1 MLKNVYIKNLALI
14 EEADIDYSQGLN
26 IMTGETGSGK
36 SIMITALNM
45 ALGEKAS
52 RSMIRTGAD
61 FGLVELSFQTDD
73 PRIITILE
81 KQGISTED
89 GQIVISRKITSD
101 NSTTRINGESV
112 TLAFLRSITDL
123 LVDVHGQHDHQSLL
137 DEARHLQII
146 DDYGG
151 EAIRNIRRE
160 LASHYDQYRSIRQ
173 EYQEFILDESSLER
187 EIDLL
192 KHERKEIEDA
202 SILQGEDI
210 SLESE
215 YKKLNNAETILSSVN
230 KAAIALSDE
239 DNGALKKIADALRYI
254 EDVLVY
260 EPELKEYRST
270 LLDIDS
276 LSKDVTHEITHY
288 AERNPFD
295 GERFAQISER
305 LDLINRLK
313 TKYGHSIEE
322 IHNHATSIA
331 EKLDAYEHYYE
342 RKAEVE
348 QRMKECAVVLNQLS
362 HQLSDLRKEAGKNL
376 EPLIRNH
383 LKDLNFLHVDFSI
396 SFTKGAKITRNG
408 FDKAEFLISVNP
420 GEPLM
425 PLSKTASG
433 GEMSRIMLAIKSAIA
448 EKDDIPTLIFDEIDT
463 GISGQ
468 TAGKVGEKLLYLSR
482 HHQII
487 CITHL
492 PQIAAMADVHFRIQK
507 EVEGSST
514 ISGIEKLTKEE
525 QVEEVARLVGGI
537 HLTDTARAN
546 AKELIEYAAAIKQS
560 QE

>member
-1 MLKNVYIKNLALI
+1 MLNNVYIKNLALI
-14 EEADIDYSQGLN
+14 EEADIDYSHGLN

-36 SIMITALNM
+36 SIMITALNT
-45 ALGEKAS
+45 ALGEKANKA
-52 RSMIRTGAD
+52 MIRTGAD
-61 FGLVELSFQTDD
+61 FGLVELSFHTED
-73 PRIITILE
+73 PRIFAILKE
-81 KQGISTED
+81 QGISTED
-89 GQIVISRKITSD
+89 EQILISRKITPD

-112 TLAFLRSITDL
+112 TLAYLRSITDL

-137 DEARHLQII
+137 DPARHLQII

-151 EAIRNIRRE
+151 EDIRNTRKE
-160 LASHYDQYRSIRQ
+160 LAAYYDQYRTIRQ
-173 EYQEFILDESSLER
+173 EYQDLQLDETSLER
-187 EIDLL
+187 EIELL
-192 KHERKEIEDA
+192 KHEQKEIEDA
-202 SILQGEDI
+202 AILPEEDVR
-210 SLESE
+210 LEAE
-215 YKKLNNAETILSSVN
+215 YKKLSNAETILSSIN
-230 KAAIALSDE
+230 KAASVLSDE
-239 DNGALKKIADALRYI
+239 EDGALKKISDVLRYV
-254 EDVLVY
+254 EDALVY

-276 LSKDVTHEITHY
+276 LSKDVAHEISHY

-295 GERFAQISER
+295 GERFSQVSQR

-313 TKYGHSIEE
+313 SKYGNSIEE
-322 IHNHATSIA
+322 IQRHAEETA
-331 EKLDAYEHYYE
+331 EKLDQYEHYFE
-342 RKAEVE
+342 RKAETE
-348 QRMKECAVVLNQLS
+348 HRMKECAGVLNQLS
-362 HQLSDLRKEAGKNL
+362 HQLSDLRKAAGKSL
-376 EPLIRNH
+376 EPLIREH

-396 SFTKGAKITRNG
+396 SFTKGQKITRNG

-425 PLSKTASG
+425 PLAKTASG

-514 ISGIEKLTKEE
+514 ISGIEKLTKDE

-537 HLTDTARAN
+537 MVTDTARAN
-546 AKELIEYAAAIKQS
+546 AKELIEYAASMKTA

>member
-1 MLKNVYIKNLALI
+1 MLNNVYIKNLALI
-14 EEADIDYSQGLN
+14 EEADIDYSHGLN
-26 IMTGETGSGK
+26 IMSGETGSGK
-36 SIMITALNM
+36 SIMITALNT
-45 ALGEKAS
+45 ALGEKANKA
-52 RSMIRTGAD
+52 MIRTGAD
-61 FGLVELSFQTDD
+61 FGLVELSFHTED
-73 PRIITILE
+73 PRIFAILKE
-81 KQGISTED
+81 QGISTED
-89 GQIVISRKITSD
+89 EQILISRKITPD

-112 TLAFLRSITDL
+112 TLAYLRSITDL

-137 DEARHLQII
+137 DPARHLQII

-151 EAIRNIRRE
+151 EDIRNTRKE
-160 LASHYDQYRSIRQ
+160 LAAYYDQYRTIRQ
-173 EYQEFILDESSLER
+173 EYQDLQLDETSLER
-187 EIDLL
+187 EIELL
-192 KHERKEIEDA
+192 KHEQKEIEDA
-202 SILQGEDI
+202 AILPEEDVR
-210 SLESE
+210 LEAE
-215 YKKLNNAETILSSVN
+215 YKKLSNAETILSSIN
-230 KAAIALSDE
+230 KAASVLSDE
-239 DNGALKKIADALRYI
+239 EDGALKKISDVLRYV
-254 EDVLVY
+254 EDALVY

-276 LSKDVTHEITHY
+276 LSKDVAHEISHY

-295 GERFAQISER
+295 GERFSQVSQR

-313 TKYGHSIEE
+313 SKYGNSIEE
-322 IHNHATSIA
+322 IQRHAEETA
-331 EKLDAYEHYYE
+331 EKLDQYEHYFE
-342 RKAEVE
+342 RKAETE
-348 QRMKECAVVLNQLS
+348 HRMKECAGVLNQLS
-362 HQLSDLRKEAGKNL
+362 HQLSDLRKAAGKSL
-376 EPLIRNH
+376 EPLIREH

-396 SFTKGAKITRNG
+396 SFTKGQKITRNG

-425 PLSKTASG
+425 PLAKTASG

-514 ISGIEKLTKEE
+514 ISGIEKLTKDE

-537 HLTDTARAN
+537 MVTDTARAN
-546 AKELIEYAAAIKQS
+546 AKELIEYAASMKTA